1 MQCFA
6 MLTYMLLLSL
16 AITQETIVEG
26 TDARLHLP
34 RSSHPGSDTT
44 RANTVLFHKD
54 QQAHMPNPKTGRNR
68 RHARTA
74 SAGNVEHVRRRRTI
88 GQVVPR
94 YHDYMIFDK
103 ILHGLVGSYTRK
115 VNDVV
120 NCADEQHANTQQHTS
135 TVGADTAAPYQ
146 HISPSEARSRA
157 DPAVEKPID
166 VVRRAVESLKD
177 NLGNT
182 FSCDAGR
189 YERSSEYL
197 QDGEMGILNTVFS
210 QSLLAHFDPVGEHHH
225 PTYVSASN
233 ALCKA
238 VTLLRWKLEKLNA
251 MPESELF
258 GGALDNRIDVAVYG
272 GEKKDEMY
280 PDEQSHDSRMLCKAV
295 DLLNAILQSD
305 AFFARP
311 MPIASD
317 AHGKSAVAVKKSNL
331 LNTSDSRI
339 QATVLSTSPVTTTP
353 AMQTEESPADQ
364 SSSLLN
370 NSVPR
375 TPATVPSESPVTIT
389 PVIQT
394 EESSADK
401 SSYMSN
407 TYAPRTPATV
417 SSESTV

>member
-251 MPESELF
+251 MPESEQFNAGL
-258 GGALDNRIDVAVYG
+258 GNGIDVAAL
-272 GEKKDEMY
+272 
-280 PDEQSHDSRMLCKAV
+280 PLLCQAV
-295 DLLNAILQSD
+295 AQLNVKLQSN
-305 AFFARP
+305 AFFAMP